1 MKTAG
6 HQREFTGFHLL
17 LIMVAFFG
25 VVVAVNITLAVFANR
40 TWTGL
45 VVPNTYVASQEF
57 NERTERGRHQL
68 SLGWQ
73 PVLRFENGRLS
84 YGLTDKSGSVI
95 PLDRVQ
101 VLLHRPVS
109 GLQDTVLVLERQPDG
124 SYATDVA
131 LGDGAWIIE
140 VEAEAGLEFPYRDV
154 RRIHIR
160 EGVLR

>member
-1 MKTAG
+1 
-6 HQREFTGFHLL
+6 
-17 LIMVAFFG
+17 
-25 VVVAVNITLAVFANR
+25 
-40 TWTGL
+40 
-45 VVPNTYVASQEF
+45 
-57 NERTERGRHQL
+57 
-68 SLGWQ
+68 
-73 PVLRFENGRLS
+73 FENGRLS

-160 EGVLR
+160 EGVLRGAAALRWRRVLWLRPSALSCRQRSSVSPAVRWVAG